1 MDALQEVLMMNY
13 YLSKLFAVLLVD
25 HNHDQ
30 IPIVNGRTFVAD
42 EVSMAVLFDAFC
54 LQKAVTDEKSG
65 PASSCNICTSSTTHV
80 VPTPLPLPSFETITS
95 NEAEYGDTQKQP
107 LPIPEAISLADS
119 VQSLNEEEH
128 MEEEIRGY
136 NDEEEEEEDVE
147 EEELEKKKNHNHE
160 EEIRRDDVIEVDEE
174 AFLDKQD
181 EQQEEIVANGVE
193 SAHGED
199 NHRINYVSEE
209 DEEESEAAVTRIQQ
223 RFAGPL
229 VKFSIAN

>member
-1 MDALQEVLMMNY
+1 M
-13 YLSKLFAVLLVD
+13 
-25 HNHDQ
+25 
-30 IPIVNGRTFVAD
+30 AD
-42 EVSMAVLFDAFC
+42 DVSMAVVFVAFC
-54 LQKAVTDEKSG
+54 LQKAVTDEKLG
-65 PASSCNICTSSTTHV
+65 PASSCNICTSSTTHAG
-80 VPTPLPLPSFETITS
+80 PTPLPLPSFETINF
-95 NEAEYGDTQKQP
+95 NEAEHGDTQKQP

-136 NDEEEEEEDVE
+136 NDEEEEEEDVVE

-181 EQQEEIVANGVE
+181 ERQQEEIVANGVE

-223 RFAGPL
+223 RFEGPL